1 MSGFPILDLV
11 VGIIFVYFLLS
22 IISSSAI
29 EMILTGLKA
38 RAALLEEWLFKIFD
52 KPIQQPDGTTLRLG
66 QAIMD
71 HCSVTALSKE
81 KKSTSYIDA
90 KNFTSALL
98 EKITFDPLNPKQI
111 AKNVDEF
118 IAAIDNTTIL
128 STEFQRVLLT
138 YANEAKDTYNA
149 LTEKTV
155 SEIELFRGK
164 IENWYDSS
172 MDRITG
178 ELKRRYSR
186 RATLFVAIVVTIFLN
201 ADSIALAKYL
211 YSNPEARTKIAMQA
225 YDATKDTALIRQV
238 QQLKTNGD
246 TSAEHIKNIITK
258 KIADIDKSKQGLSD
272 VMPLTW
278 KAGELRNVQGKLS
291 PRLIFAKI
299 TGLLATILAIMMG
312 APFWFDLLNK
322 ISNMRGTGAKPA
334 ASANEEEKKK

>member
-1 MSGFPILDLV
+1 
-11 VGIIFVYFLLS
+11 
-22 IISSSAI
+22 
-29 EMILTGLKA
+29 
-38 RAALLEEWLFKIFD
+38 
-52 KPIQQPDGTTLRLG
+52 
-66 QAIMD
+66 
-71 HCSVTALSKE
+71 
-81 KKSTSYIDA
+81 
-90 KNFTSALL
+90 
-98 EKITFDPLNPKQI
+98 
-111 AKNVDEF
+111 
-118 IAAIDNTTIL
+118 
-128 STEFQRVLLT
+128 
-138 YANEAKDTYNA
+138 
-149 LTEKTV
+149 
-155 SEIELFRGK
+155 
-164 IENWYDSS
+164 

-246 TSAEHIKNIITK
+246 TSAEHIKNIISK

-278 KAGELRNVQGKLS
+278 KAGELRNAQGKLS
-291 PRLIFAKI
+291 ARLIFAKI

-312 APFWFDLLNK
+312 APFFFFLLNK

-334 ASANEEEKKK
+334 VSANEEEKKK

>member
-81 KKSTSYIDA
+81 KKSTSYIDS

-98 EKITFDPLNPKQI
+98 EKITFDPANPKGI

-118 IAAIDNTTIL
+118 IAAIDNTTVL

-238 QQLKTNGD
+238 QELNTNGD
-246 TSAEHIKNIITK
+246 TSAEHIKNVISK

-278 KAGELRNVQGKLS
+278 KAGELRNAQGNLS

-299 TGLLATILAIMMG
+299 TGLLATVLAIMMG

-322 ISNMRGTGAKPA
+322 ISNMRGTGAKPTV
-334 ASANEEEKKK
+334 SANEEEKKK